1 MYADNEK
8 KISEPKFE
16 VAFGSIVGIK
26 KNVCT
31 MPIVN
36 DAGSENGSQMSGNKS
51 KKVKPPTQEIN
62 VLEQPEGSKAYDT
75 GPEGSPLVFEIELAD
90 KILTLYT
97 HDQESMDNFVHCILQ
112 ILIFKVQ
119 ILDR

>member
-36 DAGSENGSQMSGNKS
+36 DAGSENGS
-51 KKVKPPTQEIN
+51 
-62 VLEQPEGSKAYDT
+62 
-75 GPEGSPLVFEIELAD
+75 
-90 KILTLYT
+90 
-97 HDQESMDNFVHCILQ
+97 
-112 ILIFKVQ
+112 
-119 ILDR
+119 